1 MLPGPSWQQQTRHP
15 RPAPDTLAD
24 EESTKEAGLLVHVHS
39 RRVGHCDKQ
48 AIAGAEREQPPLVGG
63 VQGVLGAPG
72 PAGGP
77 ACFHQQDGSWVGA
90 HLLGEE
96 QVSFSKFTCLH
107 FKHDSTETS
116 NQLSAGCHRRSKVQI
131 LSIIQ
136 KLSLGDV
143 YKFQSLAP
151 IQESAFTGQNKSISI
166 TIPAERSKPETK
178 KLLHV
183 RRESTSLT

>member
-107 FKHDSTETS
+107 RF
-116 NQLSAGCHRRSKVQI
+116 NRN
-131 LSIIQ
+131 IQ
-136 KLSLGDV
+136 
-143 YKFQSLAP
+143 
-151 IQESAFTGQNKSISI
+151 SAFSGMSPTIKS
-166 TIPAERSKPETK
+166 PDFVYYTK
-178 KLLHV
+178 AFSGRCLQVPKSCSDPRICLYRTKQIHFNYDPG
-183 RRESTSLT
+183 